1 MGQYVEQGYQF
12 DLTAPQINDVLLMVK
27 KNGLPNKNFIN
38 NSRFLIKQHR
48 YKNITSSSIFTSAE
62 IASSDT
68 IVKFPYDRWKVSNK
82 TAAHIKITGINN
94 ASTFQGGSIKIEP
107 STTLSDGENPYITQ
121 RIYDACKGSGDG
133 ELFDNDV
140 TISILTKEYGLIT
153 VTGHTATRSDYY
165 DAVLDADNNPTVTIG
180 TDIIAK
186 LPGYDADTDWFAKL
200 TCTMD
205 AVSRYRRCYAF
216 SLMISAKVP
225 VTIYAVKVE
234 IGTEQTLVRVNGTK
248 YTIIDMYDYDTDFNI
263 CKKFYRI
270 VSFGG
275 YGRFAAWSG
284 AGKGNYAI
292 TINVDIHD
300 MAENPSIDY
309 FYWDGYTSFD
319 PKICNITKS
328 TLTGSTTYKQMNG
341 MLNTNKSH
349 FILYYVE
356 MGMGFVTFIA
366 STTAEG
372 SPNLDISHGDEYVV
386 HRQES
391 NVANMNSTA
400 AFSAEI

>member
-12 DLTAPQINDVLLMVK
+12 DLTAPQINDILLMVK

-38 NSRFLIKQHR
+38 NSRFLVKQHR
-48 YKNITSSSIFTSAE
+48 YKNITANSIFTSAE

-68 IVKFPYDRWKVSNK
+68 VVKFPYDRWKVTNK
-82 TAAHIKITGINN
+82 TAAHIKITDVNN
-94 ASTFQGGSIKIEP
+94 ASTFQNGGIKIEP

-121 RIYDACKGSGDG
+121 RIYDICKGNGDG
-133 ELFDNDV
+133 ELFDSDV
-140 TISILTKEYGLIT
+140 TISILTAEYGLIT
-153 VTGHTATRSDYY
+153 ATGHTATRADYY
-165 DAVLDADNNPTVTIG
+165 AAVLDRDNNPTVTVG
-180 TDIIAK
+180 TDIVAK
-186 LPGYDADTDWFAKL
+186 LSSDDADWFAKL

-205 AVSRYRRCYAF
+205 PVSAFNRCYAF

-234 IGTEQTLVRVNGTK
+234 IGTEQTLVRVSGTK
-248 YTIIDMYDYDTDFNI
+248 YIIIDMYDYNTDLGI

-275 YGRFAAWSG
+275 YGRFAAWG
-284 AGKGNYAI
+284 GTGKGNYAI
-292 TINVDIHD
+292 TINVDISN
-300 MAENPSIDY
+300 MVGNPSIDY

-341 MLNTNKSH
+341 MLSTNKSH
-349 FILYYVE
+349 FSLQYVE
-356 MGMGFVTFIA
+356 MMMGFVTFIV
-366 STTAEG
+366 STTAEN
-372 SPNLDISHGDEYVV
+372 SSNLDISHGDEYVV

-391 NVANMNSTA
+391 NVANMNSNA